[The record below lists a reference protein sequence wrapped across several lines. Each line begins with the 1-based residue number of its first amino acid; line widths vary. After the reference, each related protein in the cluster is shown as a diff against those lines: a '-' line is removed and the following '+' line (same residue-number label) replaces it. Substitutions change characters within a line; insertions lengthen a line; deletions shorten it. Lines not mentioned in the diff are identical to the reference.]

1 MSPEELE
8 AAEKRLERAIIT
20 WPETAEPGS
29 GEEAS
34 ASKKPASGS
43 KKQAYGSKE
52 KASGSEKP
60 ASGSKEPASGLGKNV
75 FDKENQ
81 RTHEASAALQALMK
95 ADWLMKAPKDHKV
108 DFDALLPYAAKTL
121 KQIHYITNVNT

>member
-60 ASGSKEPASGLGKNV
+60 ASGANEPASGSKEPASGLGKNV
-75 FDKENQ
+75 FDEEDQ
-81 RTHEASAALQALMK
+81 RTHEAFAALQALMK

-108 DFDALLPYAAKTL
+108 DFDAL
-121 KQIHYITNVNT
+121 I

>member
-8 AAEKRLERAIIT
+8 AAGKRLERAIIT

-60 ASGSKEPASGLGKNV
+60 ASGANEPAAGSKEPASGLGKNV
-75 FDKENQ
+75 FDEEDQ

-95 ADWLMKAPKDHKV
+95 ADWLMKARLRRLDLI
-108 DFDALLPYAAKTL
+108 ALSQVYLMQQK
-121 KQIHYITNVNT
+121 H

>member
-1 MSPEELE
+1 LSPEEPE

-29 GEEAS
+29 GEEAT

-60 ASGSKEPASGLGKNV
+60 ASGANEPASGANEPASGSKEPAFLVWARTFLTKRT
-75 FDKENQ
+75 KE
-81 RTHEASAALQALMK
+81 HMKLLQLRK
-95 ADWLMKAPKDHKV
+95 H
-108 DFDALLPYAAKTL
+108 
-121 KQIHYITNVNT
+121 

>member
-1 MSPEELE
+1 LSPEEPE

-29 GEEAS
+29 GEEAT

-60 ASGSKEPASGLGKNV
+60 ASGANEPASGSKEPAFLVWARTFLTKRT
-75 FDKENQ
+75 KE
-81 RTHEASAALQALMK
+81 HMKLLQLRK
-95 ADWLMKAPKDHKV
+95 H
-108 DFDALLPYAAKTL
+108 
-121 KQIHYITNVNT
+121 